1 MSGLGR
7 GLMAL
12 ALVLRLAA
20 GGCAESCPDDTDTVY
35 ELRDGTYTGRGPDFV
50 GDYAVDGDVAVAV
63 DADTETITVSFQSA
77 GVPVVLTY
85 DVVGFLP
92 PF

>member
-7 GLMAL
+7 WLV
-12 ALVLRLAA
+12 ALVLVSSLGA

-50 GDYAVDGDVAVAV
+50 GDYPVDGDVDVEVNA
-63 DADTETITVSFQSA
+63 DAETITVSFDSD